1 MFDKLLIANRGAI
14 ACRILRTLRT
24 LQVKGVAVY
33 SEADAASLHL
43 MQADEAHSLGEGGA
57 AGTYLAVDKIL
68 AIAKASGAKAIHPGY
83 GFLSE
88 NAAFAQACEDAGIAF
103 VGPTPEQLRVFGLK
117 HTARALARQHGVPML
132 EGTELLD
139 SLESA
144 IAAARTIGYPV
155 MLKSTAGGGGI
166 GMRVCRSAEELADSF
181 EAVKRL
187 GQNNFSDAGVF
198 IEKYIQRARHLEVQV
213 FGDGQGEVLALG
225 VRDCS
230 VQRRNQKVLEETPA
244 PNLPH
249 GMAEELC
256 AAAVKLARAVN
267 YRSAGTVEFVFD
279 SEDQRF
285 YFLEV
290 NTRLQ
295 VEHGV
300 TEQVWG
306 VDLVSWMVQLAAGDL
321 PPLDQ
326 LQAGL
331 KPVGHAIQA
340 RLYAEDPGRDFQPCP
355 GLLTAADFP
364 PADGRSLRIDTWVEA
379 GCEIPPYFDPMI
391 AKLISW
397 APSREDAS
405 AGLIDALNETRLYG
419 VETNRDYLRQ
429 IIADAPFASGQ
440 PWTRCLEDLVYH
452 ADTFEVLSGGTQ
464 TSVQDYPGRLGY
476 WAVGV
481 PPSGPMDSR
490 ALRQGNGLLGNP
502 EGCAALEITMSG
514 PLLRFNTDAVV
525 AVTGAHIPITLD
537 GQSCAMNTAL
547 FVSAGST
554 LSLGTIAGAGVRSYL
569 CVRGGLDVPDYLG
582 SKSTFTLGQFGGHG
596 GRALRAGDV
605 LHIAPLVERSA
616 GQRIADEA
624 LEALTDVRRMRV
636 IYGPHAAPEYFTEA
650 YIERFF
656 ATDWEVHFNSSRTGV
671 RLIGPK
677 PEWVRADG
685 GEAGLHPSN
694 IHDNPYAIGAV
705 DFTGDMPVI
714 LGPDGPSLGGFV
726 CPVTIIEAD
735 LWQLG
740 QLKAGDKVRFT
751 PVSVEACHA
760 EMAAVLLQN
769 MRNTDA
775 RRSELVREGYISD
788 AENPS
793 AATPSSRTSPLLQ
806 DTAYTRR
813 SELVREGYIPDAAN
827 PSTVPPSSRAS
838 SLPQGTANSR
848 GSEPAREGYIPDA
861 EYPSTATPSS
871 RTSPLLQ
878 EAAYTR
884 RSELV
889 REDHIPD
896 AENPSTATS
905 SSRASSLPQG
915 TANSRGSEL
924 VREGYIPDAENPSTA
939 TPSSRTSPLLQEA
952 AYTRRS
958 ELVREDHIPDAA
970 NPSTAT
976 PSSRT
981 SPLLQDTANS
991 RGSELAREG
1000 YIPDAANPST
1010 VPPSSRASS
1019 LPQGPANS
1027 SRSELVRE
1035 GYISDAENPST
1046 ALPSSRTSPL
1056 LQDTANSRGSELAR
1070 EGYIPD
1076 AANPSTTTPSS
1087 RTSPLL
1093 QGTANS
1099 RGSEL
1104 AREGH
1109 IPDAENP
1116 STAPPS
1122 SRTSPL
1128 LQGTANS
1135 RGSELVREGYSPDAE
1150 NPSAVPPSSRASSL
1164 PQGTANSSRSELV
1177 REGYSPDAENPST
1190 ATPSSRTSPLLQ
1202 GTANSRDSEV
1212 VRIEDLPSPV
1222 ILDIGQDDKRLV
1234 ARLSGDT
1241 HLLLEIGAPELD
1253 LVLRL
1258 RGHALILA
1266 LEAKALAG
1274 VVDLTPGIR
1283 SLQVH
1288 YRPEQLPLR
1297 QLLDIVAGEWDA
1309 VCAAKDLQVASRI
1322 VHLPLSW
1329 DDPACQLAIEKYM
1342 TTVRKD
1348 APWCPSN
1355 LEFIRRIND
1364 LPNLDE
1370 VQRTV
1375 FDASY
1380 LVMGLGDVYL
1390 GAPVAT
1396 PLDPRHRLVTTKYNP
1411 ARTWTAEN
1419 SVGIGGAYMCVYGME
1434 GPGGYQFVGRTLQ
1447 MWNRYR
1453 DVAAFEGKPWLL
1465 RFFDQIRFYPVSA
1478 DELLRIRRDFPLG
1491 RFALNIEHSTLNLAD
1506 YQAFLSRETEGITA
1520 FRAQQNA
1527 AFNAERERWI
1537 ANGQAD
1543 FQSDEGVTPNTEE
1556 QPLQPG
1562 QQGVD
1567 SHIAGNLWQVQVQ
1580 PGDRVEAGD
1589 VLVILESM
1597 KMEIPLL
1604 APIAG
1609 VVQDVRVQ
1617 PGSAV
1622 RAGQRV
1628 VVLAA
1633 D

>member
-88 NAAFAQACEDAGIAF
+88 NAGFAQACEDAGIAF

-144 IAAARTIGYPV
+144 IAAAHTIGYPV

-256 AAAVKLARAVN
+256 IAAVKLARAVN

-397 APSREDAS
+397 APTREDAS

-429 IIADAPFASGQ
+429 IIADAPFSSGQ

-502 EGCAALEITMSG
+502 EGCAALEVTMSG

-605 LHIAPLVERSA
+605 LHIVPLVERSA

-760 EMAAVLLQN
+760 E
-769 MRNTDA
+769 RCG
-775 RRSELVREGYISD
+775 SELVRESYSPD

-793 AATPSSRTSPLLQ
+793 TAT
-806 DTAYTRR
+806 
-813 SELVREGYIPDAAN
+813 
-827 PSTVPPSSRAS
+827 PSSRAS
-838 SLPQGTANSR
+838 SLPQGTANF
-848 GSEPAREGYIPDA
+848 
-861 EYPSTATPSS
+861 
-871 RTSPLLQ
+871 
-878 EAAYTR
+878 R

-889 REDHIPD
+889 RESYSPD
-896 AENPSTATS
+896 AENPSTATPS
-905 SSRASSLPQG
+905 SRASPLPQGTANFRRSELAREGYSPDAENPSAATPSSRASSLPQG

-924 VREGYIPDAENPSTA
+924 VRES
-939 TPSSRTSPLLQEA
+939 
-952 AYTRRS
+952 
-958 ELVREDHIPDAA
+958 
-970 NPSTAT
+970 
-976 PSSRT
+976 
-981 SPLLQDTANS
+981 
-991 RGSELAREG
+991 
-1000 YIPDAANPST
+1000 
-1010 VPPSSRASS
+1010 
-1019 LPQGPANS
+1019 
-1027 SRSELVRE
+1027 
-1035 GYISDAENPST
+1035 
-1046 ALPSSRTSPL
+1046 
-1056 LQDTANSRGSELAR
+1056 
-1070 EGYIPD
+1070 
-1076 AANPSTTTPSS
+1076 
-1087 RTSPLL
+1087 
-1093 QGTANS
+1093 
-1099 RGSEL
+1099 
-1104 AREGH
+1104 
-1109 IPDAENP
+1109 
-1116 STAPPS
+1116 
-1122 SRTSPL
+1122 
-1128 LQGTANS
+1128 
-1135 RGSELVREGYSPDAE
+1135 
-1150 NPSAVPPSSRASSL
+1150 
-1164 PQGTANSSRSELV
+1164 
-1177 REGYSPDAENPST
+1177 YSPDAENPST
-1190 ATPSSRTSPLLQ
+1190 VEDSSRTSPLLQ

-1212 VRIEDLPSPV
+1212 ARIEDLPSPV

-1258 RGHALILA
+1258 RGHALMLA

-1274 VVDLTPGIR
+1274 VIDLTPGIR

-1288 YRPEQLPLR
+1288 YRPEQLPLW

-1478 DELLRIRRDFPLG
+1478 GELVRIRRDFPLG

-1506 YQAFLSRETEGITA
+1506 YQAFLTREAEGIEA

-1580 PGDRVEAGD
+1580 PGEHVEAGD